1 MIYYLFILHFLV
13 QYRFQIAN
21 QCRVS
26 CKTRRETPLTGKYH
40 HLPRSILGRRMN
52 QSRQKESTP
61 FEKFDSWSLWR
72 EKKIPKQDRKMQQE
86 RQRGNL
92 SGSGK
97 FVDT

>member
-1 MIYYLFILHFLV
+1 
-13 QYRFQIAN
+13 
-21 QCRVS
+21 
-26 CKTRRETPLTGKYH
+26 
-40 HLPRSILGRRMN
+40 MN